1 MTRPTRTIADRAR
14 RVWGDRRGFSTIETM
29 VIFLS
34 FVALAA
40 VFAFSVMNTGI
51 LTAGRSEETILS
63 GLDRSVGLL
72 IARGAVIGVA
82 NAENSTVD
90 SIRFQATNANRGTD
104 GVNLSPTVTVVTYM
118 GADQVVRLEPD
129 EWSVTWLTGFGS
141 LVNPGERVEVSL
153 DLTRLDPRL
162 GSSKEFLVEVSSDQG
177 APLRV
182 RRTTPAELADVFDI
196 P

>member
-1 MTRPTRTIADRAR
+1 
-14 RVWGDRRGFSTIETM
+14 M

-51 LTAGRSEETILS
+51 LTAGRSEETVLR

-72 IARGAVIGVA
+72 IARGAVIGIA

-104 GVNLSPTVTVVTYM
+104 GV
-118 GADQVVRLEPD
+118 
-129 EWSVTWLTGFGS
+129 
-141 LVNPGERVEVSL
+141 
-153 DLTRLDPRL
+153 
-162 GSSKEFLVEVSSDQG
+162 
-177 APLRV
+177 
-182 RRTTPAELADVFDI
+182 
-196 P
+196 